1 MTERDRWRGSR
12 GTVGRRGRGGR
23 EKIVIKNCN
32 LGEQLIGNSAYSLF
46 NVR

>member
-1 MTERDRWRGSR
+1 MERDR
-12 GTVGRRGRGGR
+12 GTKRERGR
-23 EKIVIKNCN
+23 EKILIKNFD